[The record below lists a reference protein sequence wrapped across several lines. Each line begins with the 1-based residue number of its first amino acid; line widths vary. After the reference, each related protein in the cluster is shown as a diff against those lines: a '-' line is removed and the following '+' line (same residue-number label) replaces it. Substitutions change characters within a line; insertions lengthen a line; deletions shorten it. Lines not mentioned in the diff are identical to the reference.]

1 MSEISVEFG
10 GWFDVTLEMEKV
22 YHTGE
27 YNIYTL
33 FYEDLKLVSD
43 LYTVKFTS
51 TALHQIW
58 WELNSPRGGGGYLS
72 IYNMVQTCFCLG
84 WLYIDR

>member
-33 FYEDLKLVSD
+33 FYEDLKLVGD
-43 LYTVKFTS
+43 LYTVKFTPN
-51 TALHQIW
+51 LVGV
-58 WELNSPRGGGGYLS
+58 ELPPGGNSL
-72 IYNMVQTCFCLG
+72 
-84 WLYIDR
+84 